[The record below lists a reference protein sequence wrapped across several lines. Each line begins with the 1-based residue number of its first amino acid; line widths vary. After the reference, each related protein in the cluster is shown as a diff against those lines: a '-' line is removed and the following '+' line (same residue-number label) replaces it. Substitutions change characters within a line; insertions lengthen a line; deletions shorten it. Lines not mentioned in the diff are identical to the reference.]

1 MYGRHM
7 SVHQARADRR
17 AAPCTSLTLGLA
29 SGRVVV
35 LAPLALPTPGVPS
48 PPASPPPGGVVGRW
62 LADPGGVEHDVL
74 GRVGAELAAGWAQ
87 WRPLIVALAVS
98 MVVVR
103 LGLWGWRVRVCRSA
117 RAHGRWV
124 EVVAPPVTQTAQGQ
138 QLWRQL
144 AGLLRPGRLGGGARL
159 LAWELHADGDR
170 TVAGL
175 WVPGSIAVEQ
185 LSRAV
190 TSTYPRARIR
200 PGPAGPDAG
209 PVLATPRTAPPG
221 VGRRVW
227 AGLRGADGSA
237 RVGGP
242 LSAGYVVVPASMWA
256 PLLAGPS
263 SGSGQ
268 VSPRARS
275 SEAGADGLGMACAAL
290 AGVRPGYVA
299 VLQVLVRPLPPGTR
313 RAARRVRRSQGGPPG
328 PGVAVRVLLGLVGV
342 GEAAVRAVL
351 DLATPGPAPR
361 PAPSTAGTSGRAH
374 PEGADPMVRAERHLA
389 AVKAGSELVE
399 VCVRVAVTGPGR
411 TACREQAFEVANAL
425 RGVVTAQPTHA
436 VRLPAPGPAVA
447 VRRRDNRLG
456 LPSAG
461 AGHRRGW
468 FVATD
473 TEVGALARLPH
484 QPGLY
489 GFEVA
494 RAPHLPAP
502 AGIPR
507 IGVWD
512 GEEPAGLQG
521 WASPNGTDDGDG
533 EAA

>member
-7 SVHQARADRR
+7 SAHHARADRR
-17 AAPCTSLTLGLA
+17 AAPCASLASSLA
-29 SGRVVV
+29 SGRVV
-35 LAPLALPTPGVPS
+35 LSPLGVPTPGVPS
-48 PPASPPPGGVVGRW
+48 PSVSPSPEGVVGRW
-62 LADPGGVEHDVL
+62 LTDPGGVEHDVL

-87 WRPLIVALAVS
+87 WRPLIVALAVFA
-98 MVVVR
+98 VVVR
-103 LGLWGWRVRVCRSA
+103 LGLWGWRVQAWRSA
-117 RAHGRWV
+117 LARARWV
-124 EVVAPPVTQTAQGQ
+124 EVVAPPVTQTAQAQ

-170 TVAGL
+170 AVAGL
-175 WVPGSIAVEQ
+175 WVPGGVAVQ
-185 LSRAV
+185 QVSRAV
-190 TSTYPRARIR
+190 TSAYPRTRIR
-200 PGPAGPDAG
+200 LGPIGPDAG
-209 PVLATPRTAPPG
+209 PVLASPRPAPPG

-227 AGLRGADGSA
+227 AAAGGVGGSA

-242 LSAGYVVVPASMWA
+242 VSAGYVVVPASMWA
-256 PLLAGPS
+256 PLLAGAG

-275 SEAGADGLGMACAAL
+275 SEAGADGLRMACAAL
-290 AGVRPGYVA
+290 AAVPPGYIA

-351 DLATPGPAPR
+351 DLAIPGPATR
-361 PAPSTAGTSGRAH
+361 PAPTAAGARGRIH
-374 PEGADPMVRAERHLA
+374 QDGADPVVRAERHLA
-389 AVKAGSELVE
+389 EVKAGSELVE
-399 VCVRVAVTGPGR
+399 VCVRVVVTGHVR
-411 TACREQAFEVANAL
+411 TVCREQAFEVANAL

-436 VRLPAPGPAVA
+436 VRLPAAGRAVA
-447 VRRRDNRLG
+447 VRRRGNRLG
-456 LPSAG
+456 PLSG
-461 AGHRRGW
+461 GVGHRRGW

-512 GEEPAGLQG
+512 GEEPAGPPG